1 VRIATVVPAFAW
13 ILLVVFSFFGWGIIL
28 CRLLRMRCD
37 AGETACLS
45 LSIATAAGGIL
56 NCLTLALPFVNV
68 GFVLPGAAIG
78 ILHAS
83 RSSLKRVV
91 IAGDPWIW
99 VLLAIVI
106 PLMTFYIASYSYN
119 FEYEKLDDL
128 LAYMV
133 FPAKML
139 TGSLGFEPFSERRLI
154 TSLGGL
160 YYLQSI
166 LLTGADFHWLHVI
179 DPAFALLSLVLLTNG
194 AMRARGAS
202 LRSRCLVNLFLLLF
216 PPIVANLSPGLLQ
229 TPLLVFLYLIAEEPR
244 WIQGRTASQRSICL
258 GLTSA
263 AIIAVKPLGVPFL
276 GFLLAGTYSS
286 RVVWGPNRLAH
297 AIESLGTALLT
308 ICLLL
313 PWMVSNRRQTG
324 TLVYPLFGTGY
335 STANF
340 VSNVM
345 PLWQESP
352 LSERLTLFVTKGLL
366 NVPVLLLLGLY
377 VIFCTAVLR
386 SDHRERRA
394 AVLAPGLCVAGVL
407 AIVLSMCLGGAG
419 GAGLVRYSYPFAL
432 AGVVILLYNMVS
444 LLQDRKVT
452 CRYMYYSGLLTV
464 LICSIAI
471 LANARNLDLY
481 YSHGLMN
488 FRIAYSG
495 PNQRL
500 LDSYNVLRSDQAES
514 VIAIHRLQESV
525 PPGENILERLDYP
538 FVMDFRRNNVFV
550 ADWPGSTGPPPGWP
564 LSQGPRRLATY
575 LNEVFVHYIAF
586 TYTKDAL
593 LYIEGDISS
602 WDAWIQTD
610 LKRTI
615 EFQNNLSE
623 MMRVCPLAFK
633 DSRRVVIHLTL
644 ACIDALPDVA
654 D

>member
-1 VRIATVVPAFAW
+1 MR
-13 ILLVVFSFFGWGIIL
+13 FG
-28 CRLLRMRCD
+28 
-37 AGETACLS
+37 AGEAACLG

-78 ILHAS
+78 IWHAS

-91 IAGDPWIW
+91 IVGDPWIW

-166 LLTGADFHWLHVI
+166 VLTGADFHWLHVV
-179 DPAFALLSLVLLTNG
+179 DPAFALLSLVLLTDG

-202 LRSRCLVNLFLLLF
+202 LRTRCLTSLFLLLF
-216 PPIVANLSPGLLQ
+216 PPVVANLSPCLLQ
-229 TPLLVFLYLIAEEPR
+229 TPLLVFLYLVAGGSR
-244 WIQGRTASQRSICL
+244 WVQGQTALQRSICL
-258 GLTSA
+258 ALTSA
-263 AIIAVKPLGVPFL
+263 AVVAVKPLAIPFL
-276 GFLLAGTYSS
+276 GFLLAGAYSS
-286 RVVWGPNRLAH
+286 RVIRGPNRFAH
-297 AIESLGTALLT
+297 AVEAFGAALLT

-340 VSNVM
+340 VSNVV

-352 LSERLTLFVTKGLL
+352 LSVRLTLFVTKGLL

-377 VIFCTAVLR
+377 VIFCIAVLR
-386 SDHRERRA
+386 SDLRERRA

-407 AIVLSMCLGGAG
+407 VTVLSMCLGGAG
-419 GAGLVRYSYPFAL
+419 GASLVRYSYPFAL
-432 AGVVILLYNMVS
+432 AGVVILLYNIVS
-444 LLQDRKVT
+444 LLQDREVT

-471 LANARNLDLY
+471 LANAGNLNLY

-538 FVMDFRRNNVFV
+538 FVMDFHRNHVFV
-550 ADWPGSTGPPPGWP
+550 ADWPGSAGPPPGWP
-564 LSQGPRRLATY
+564 LAQGPRRLAIY
-575 LNEVFVHYIAF
+575 LNGVSVHYIAY
-586 TYTKDAL
+586 TYAENSLLKDSML
-593 LYIEGDISS
+593 NDLGSE
-602 WDAWIQTD
+602 DAWIATSI
-610 LKRTI
+610 KRAI

-623 MMRVCPLAFK
+623 MMRVCSPESN
-633 DSRRVVIHLTL
+633 DSRRVVIHLSQ
-644 ACIDALPDVA
+644 ACVDALPDVPG
-654 D
+654 